1 MVVQV
6 RKSLGIYIP
15 ARSLQQ
21 RTHFYFH
28 ATFDSIRPSIKNT
41 TGNTNGYEGIHLTCH
56 WSVVLTFDS
65 GLLAPS
71 GDSACAAS
79 SSAARL
85 RIRRVGSIDSVH
97 FDTAEQSAHEM
108 AGSPL
113 QEAQDLEAALTFSVD
128 GVSRKTV
135 LRYETVAHAGHTTY
149 G

>member
-56 WSVVLTFDS
+56 PLET
-65 GLLAPS
+65 LLALPRR
-71 GDSACAAS
+71 
-79 SSAARL
+79 RL
-85 RIRRVGSIDSVH
+85 
-97 FDTAEQSAHEM
+97 
-108 AGSPL
+108 
-113 QEAQDLEAALTFSVD
+113 QD
-128 GVSRKTV
+128 
-135 LRYETVAHAGHTTY
+135 
-149 G
+149 